1 VETLHLIGTYGFYA
15 IVIGAC
21 FALLVG
27 AVVDYYNAQEGR
39 MKARNEQVTE
49 DVNGSAY
56 ETDRQHAAHMLR
68 ATAADSVA
76 SARTKM
82 QALGML
88 AGAAVSAGMLD
99 EGTVLTIFNTH
110 RARSVEQPDIVA
122 FADELAAAVENNTQ
136 SGLTQRQTAAEHFR
150 ALVGLVGAETTV
162 PSRAI
167 RALRLVTLRAIGAGL
182 LSEAAVY
189 QLGAELW
196 PGPQTKDPKAFVA
209 YLNALADVTERG
221 GEIIDPASPEQDR
234 AGHVALLRSL
244 AVEVRRQPEQF
255 AHFRHAIDALTD
267 KAVEWGLIGKADA
280 WRVVIESLR
289 EYPELTAE
297 ALALYAERFADEIE
311 RSVSEPAPEVLG
323 SIPKPDAQSLVQ
335 RLREIGETVK
345 GNPEA
350 FDLDSTDDVERMQ
363 LVQNTAID
371 AGYITKDETRAIF
384 RAVRDEYAGPSAA
397 AFVDHTMRLA
407 TAIENNA
414 AQQAKVA

>member
-150 ALVGLVGAETTV
+150 ALAGLVGAETTV

-196 PGPQTKDPKAFVA
+196 PGPQTEDPKAFVA

-221 GEIIDPASPEQDR
+221 GEILDPASPEQDR

-244 AVEVRRQPEQF
+244 AVEVRRQPARLAQLGG
-255 AHFRHAIDALTD
+255 AISAATIT
-267 KAVEWGLIGKADA
+267 AMVWGLIDPTTVH
-280 WRVVIESLR
+280 RVTAESLR
-289 EYPELTAE
+289 KYPELTVE
-297 ALALYAERFADEIE
+297 ATALYAERFADEIE

-323 SIPKPDAQSLVQ
+323 GSVKPDAQSLVQ
-335 RLREIGETVK
+335 RLREIAESVQ

-350 FDLDSTDDVERMQ
+350 FDLDSMDDVERMQ
-363 LVQNTAID
+363 LVKNTAVR
-371 AGYITKDETRAIF
+371 AGYITDDEARAIF
-384 RAVRDEYAGPSAA
+384 HAVRDEYGSPSAE
-397 AFVDHTMRLA
+397 AFVDHTTRLA

-414 AQQAKVA
+414 AQQAKAA